1 MNQPHII
8 STAAVLAA
16 VLFFSSCSDGEK
28 SKTLAESK
36 GLPSELLLVVDKDL
50 WETDLQDS
58 VKLISEAYVPGL
70 PQAEKTFRVTQ
81 IFSNFYD
88 RSFFTFHSKLFV
100 HVDPALKKSVIGVNR
115 NVHARPQIEVT
126 VSAPSLDDLRE
137 CLSRNSESLV
147 ELITDAQIEMRM
159 SSLRKYSKRVDDDLR
174 KTLSMSIRVPEN
186 IVATKKGEN
195 FLWAGSNLQQKDLN
209 VVVYTYPWSGGERLT
224 EEILVSKRDSIMQ
237 VNIPGA
243 SDGQWMQTTCIDGAP
258 VVLSRLKDI
267 NGKSMLEVR
276 GLWEMRGA
284 ALGGPFVCLARI
296 DSAKHRV
303 VVAEGFVYS
312 PSTDKREL
320 VRTLEASLRTLK
332 DVNL

>member
-1 MNQPHII
+1 MIRLHII
-8 STAAVLAA
+8 STAAVMAA
-16 VLFFSSCSDGEK
+16 VLLFSSCSEGEK
-28 SKTLAESK
+28 GKTLAESK

-50 WETDLQDS
+50 WDTDLQDS
-58 VKLISEAYVPGL
+58 VKLISEASVPGL
-70 PQAEKTFRVTQ
+70 PQAENTFRVTQ
-81 IFSNFYD
+81 IFSDYYD

-126 VSAPSLDDLRE
+126 VSAPSQEDLRD
-137 CLSRNSESLV
+137 CLSRNSESIV
-147 ELITDAQIEMRM
+147 DLISETQIEMRM
-159 SSLRKYSKRVDDDLR
+159 ASLRKYSKRVDDDLR

-186 IVATKKGEN
+186 VVATKKGEN

-209 VVVYTYPWSGGERLT
+209 VVVYTYPWSRGEELT
-224 EEILVSKRDSIMQ
+224 EEILVGKRDSVMK

-243 SDGQWMQTTCIDGAP
+243 SEGQWMQTTRIDGAP
-258 VVLSRLKDI
+258 VVLSRFRNI
-267 NGKSMLEVR
+267 SGKNMLEVR
-276 GLWEMRGA
+276 GLWEMKGA
-284 ALGGPFVCLARI
+284 ALGGPFVCLARV
-296 DSAKHRV
+296 DSLNQRV

-332 DVNL
+332 DVVM